1 MSFLWN
7 FHHQNHVNLLTT
19 VHEDSAQFTLCS
31 AAKPYLSKIVS
42 FQKKKKKEKGKY
54 KCRLEC
60 GLCLD
65 CTQRPSKAIL
75 GERNTSYV

>member
-31 AAKPYLSKIVS
+31 AAKSYLSKIVS
-42 FQKKKKKEKGKY
+42 FQKKKKGEGKIQVQI
-54 KCRLEC
+54 RVWAV
-60 GLCLD
+60 
-65 CTQRPSKAIL
+65 S
-75 GERNTSYV
+75 